1 MFCLNADTVTDME
14 FVKNFTPP
22 DFKAENFTPS
32 IASNFNS
39 FSKKKHKKWVKR
51 ERFTPLAKI
60 LHCHRQWRDGQ
71 IPPLQGGSG
80 KHFWNRSNSKLFLS
94 NKSFGKH
101 LMFWCWIEESWW
113 CCNAG
118 EKRRKRQ
125 WCSISTPGQRR
136 KDVLSF
142 LSSRFATFLLS
153 RIILKWRKNHCKIS
167 TLQAMVVRGV
177 KPALV
182 TLYDYYD
189 KNEKWVFDIF

>member
-1 MFCLNADTVTDME
+1 MASCCSTQGRRQRQRCQWWRLRWWQVRRRISTIFDTT
-14 FVKNFTPP
+14 KNL
-22 DFKAENFTPS
+22 
-32 IASNFNS
+32 
-39 FSKKKHKKWVKR
+39 R
-51 ERFTPLAKI
+51 L
-60 LHCHRQWRDGQ
+60 
-71 IPPLQGGSG
+71 GGSWARVFDG
-80 KHFWNRSNSKLFLS
+80 EVQLCAESRKVTREIWETHLKKSNSKLFLS
-94 NKSFGKH
+94 KKSFGKQ
-101 LMFWCWIEESWW
+101 LMFWCWIEELWW

-118 EKRRKRQ
+118 EKRRKRR

-167 TLQAMVVRGV
+167 ILQAMVVRGV